1 MIMTTDLQIDVVY
14 SQKIIDGRKFTSI
27 GQFRV
32 EKVQV
37 VGQDPWFSMQK
48 I

>member
-1 MIMTTDLQIDVVY
+1 MIINLQIGVMY

-32 EKVQV
+32 GKGLV
-37 VGQDPWFSMQK
+37 VDQGPWFSMQK